1 MRACCFMSAEVW
13 LCILWGKENGLVFSC
28 PSVLTSPCQPQFR
41 GMLFHQLIIIIS
53 EVPGWSQLWAG
64 MVWKQGALPV
74 PQGGAPP
81 ASCSAG
87 ALFTSQCFPPG
98 AFVRRPGLRCEAAA
112 SRLLLHAWTEH
123 DQFGCSQSLPGS
135 AVTSA
140 SAHST
145 ARQSRTGPSLFF
157 FFNGREESLGNEQG
171 SQAFLEKSQIL
182 SAW

>member
-1 MRACCFMSAEVW
+1 MLLYVSQGLALYPV
-13 LCILWGKENGLVFSC
+13 GKRKWFSFLLPIC
-28 PSVLTSPCQPQFR
+28 AYIPLPAPVSW
-41 GMLFHQLIIIIS
+41 H
-53 EVPGWSQLWAG
+53 
-64 MVWKQGALPV
+64 ALPPAHHHHRHLRGPRLV
-74 PQGGAPP
+74 PALGRGGVEVGTPPAP

-98 AFVRRPGLRCEAAA
+98 AFVRRPGLRCEVAAC
-112 SRLLLHAWTEH
+112 RLLLHAWTEH

-157 FFNGREESLGNEQG
+157 FFNG
-171 SQAFLEKSQIL
+171 
-182 SAW
+182 

>member
-1 MRACCFMSAEVW
+1 MRACCFTSAKVW
-13 LCILWGKENGLVFSC
+13 LCIPWGKENGLVFSC
-28 PSVLTSPCQPQFR
+28 PSVLTSPCQPQFH
-41 GMLFHQLIIIIS
+41 GMLFHHHHHHHHHHHLRAPRLVPALGRGGV
-53 EVPGWSQLWAG
+53 EVGTPPA
-64 MVWKQGALPV
+64 
-74 PQGGAPP
+74 P

-98 AFVRRPGLRCEAAA
+98 AFVRRPGLRCEVAAC
-112 SRLLLHAWTEH
+112 RLLLHAWTEH

-157 FFNGREESLGNEQG
+157 FFNG
-171 SQAFLEKSQIL
+171 
-182 SAW
+182 